1 MTPQIKQRIEKIKNG
16 EVPDGYKK
24 TKIGIVPKEWKIICF
39 KKMFTRLTRK
49 NQENNTNV
57 LTLSAQNGLVS
68 QEEFFN
74 KSIASDDKA
83 NYFLVKCGDYAYNK
97 SYSNG
102 YPYGTI
108 KRLEKYKK
116 GILSPLYICFSPS
129 CNNRCSDFYSQYFE
143 AGLMDR
149 EIKTFAQE
157 GARNH
162 GLLNIS
168 VNDFFN
174 AQLICPPL
182 TEQQKIA
189 EILTTQDKII
199 ELKERKL
206 AELKKLK
213 KYYLSKMFPKRGS
226 SYPEVRF
233 PGFTDPWE
241 QYMFCD
247 MFSEKREKT
256 SNENEDVLL
265 SCAISGM
272 YLNSELFGHFR
283 GSTTIGYL
291 KVKKNDL
298 ILSAQNLHLGN
309 ANVNLRFDHGIISP
323 AYKVF
328 ELVNC
333 DPNFV
338 QSWVKKEDTKNF
350 FLAASTEGASQCR
363 KNIEWSMLNKK
374 FILVPKINEQ
384 KIIGSFFHNI
394 DKLITLHQRELDE
407 EKRLKKSL
415 MQLLL
420 KGIVRV

>member
-49 NQENNTNV
+49 NQENNTNI

-189 EILTTQDKII
+189 EILATQDKII
-199 ELKERKL
+199 ELKERKIE
-206 AELKKLK
+206 ELKKLK

-226 SYPEVRF
+226 NYPEVRF

-241 QYMFCD
+241 QRKAKELCSIGTGKSNTQDQVDDGKYPFYIRSDVPVRSNKYLYDCEAVITIGDGNIGKVFHYVNGKFDLHQRCYKMTDFQD
-247 MFSEKREKT
+247 IWGKYFFYYFSTRFYDRAMKMTAKATVDSVRLEM
-256 SNENEDVLL
+256 
-265 SCAISGM
+265 ISEM
-272 YLNSELFGHFR
+272 DIWKPIQIDEQQKIAELF
-283 GSTTIGYL
+283 T
-291 KVKKNDL
+291 
-298 ILSAQNLHLGN
+298 NLDN
-309 ANVNLRFDHGIISP
+309 
-323 AYKVF
+323 
-328 ELVNC
+328 
-333 DPNFV
+333 
-338 QSWVKKEDTKNF
+338 
-350 FLAASTEGASQCR
+350 
-363 KNIEWSMLNKK
+363 
-374 FILVPKINEQ
+374 
-384 KIIGSFFHNI
+384 
-394 DKLITLHQRELDE
+394 LITLHQRELEE
-407 EKRLKKSL
+407 EKQKKKAL
-415 MQLLL
+415 AQLLL
-420 KGIVRV
+420 TGIVRV